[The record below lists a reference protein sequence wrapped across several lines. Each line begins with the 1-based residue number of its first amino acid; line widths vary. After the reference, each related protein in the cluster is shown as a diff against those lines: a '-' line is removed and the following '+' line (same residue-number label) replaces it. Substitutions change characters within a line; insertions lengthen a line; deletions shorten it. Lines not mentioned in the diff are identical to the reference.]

1 MPGAGRMIYM
11 KPCTVEIES
20 QNLAPANS
28 LVSEMQHACPRCG
41 GTHFESGLLKIPH
54 SGEVTFRL
62 FKTSFNQ
69 RNPDISVNAEVCL
82 SCGAL
87 ELSADP
93 EKARELLK

>member
-1 MPGAGRMIYM
+1 M
-11 KPCTVEIES
+11 KQCTVEVES
-20 QNLAPANS
+20 PNLAPAIS
-28 LVSEMQHACPRCG
+28 STQTDHACPRCG
-41 GTHFESGLLKIPH
+41 GTQFESGLLKIPH

-69 RNPDISVNAEVCL
+69 RNPDISVNAEICL

-93 EKARELLK
+93 EKARAVLK

>member
-1 MPGAGRMIYM
+1 M
-11 KPCTVEIES
+11 KQCTVELES
-20 QNLAPANS
+20 PNLAPAPS
-28 LVSEMQHACPRCG
+28 SKPTAHACPRCG

-62 FKTSFNQ
+62 FKTSFKPH
-69 RNPDISVNAEVCL
+69 NPNISVNAEICL
-82 SCGAL
+82 CCGAL

>member
-1 MPGAGRMIYM
+1 M

-20 QNLAPANS
+20 PNLAPHTPS
-28 LVSEMQHACPRCG
+28 KQTLHACPRCG
-41 GTHFESGLLKIPH
+41 GTNFESGQLKIPH
-54 SGEVTFRL
+54 SGDVIFRL
-62 FKTSFNQ
+62 FKTSFNE
-69 RNPDISVNAEVCL
+69 RNPNISVNAEICL

>member
-1 MPGAGRMIYM
+1 M

-20 QNLAPANS
+20 PNLAPITPS
-28 LVSEMQHACPRCG
+28 KEISHPCPRCG
-41 GTHFESGLLKIPH
+41 GTNFESGLLKIPH

-69 RNPDISVNAEVCL
+69 RNPDISVKAEICL

-87 ELSADP
+87 EMSADP